1 MIETVTS
8 VDLPIDEKLMIKKNR
23 IMSSEYAVSQG
34 LKRISIVTGIHG
46 DEI

>member
-23 IMSSEYAVSQG
+23 ICPQVMS
-34 LKRISIVTGIHG
+34 
-46 DEI
+46 